1 MSMQNKGE
9 DTNESGDH
17 HGNGAATG
25 SVDSAGTGGAS
36 NPGAIG
42 ESVAGEDGQQPV
54 QLDSQQGAMPPSQT
68 NDDQYDQGTVQ
79 RES

>member
-17 HGNGAATG
+17 HGTSAATG
-25 SVDSAGTGGAS
+25 SVDSAG
-36 NPGAIG
+36 NPRAVG
-42 ESVAGEDGQQPV
+42 ESVAGKDGRQPV
-54 QLDSQQGAMPPSQT
+54 QQDSQQGAMPPSQT
-68 NDDQYDQGTVQ
+68 DDDQYDQGTVQ